1 MMKKILVIAITLMMT
16 GCFSKGNY
24 QEAVSTAAYNAQLV
38 ERNNQLTKRNAELQ
52 AQIDKLNLHIQTLQE
67 RLVNTNNERVLYEAV
82 AGSTATMNGLVR
94 YHTYKP
100 TYNLAI
106 IASVGVLLV
115 LPGWVVGIWYVINN
129 VIAPRLKRKPDAKD
143 IRIE

>member
-1 MMKKILVIAITLMMT
+1 MKKILVIAIALMMT

-82 AGSTATMNGLVR
+82 AGSTATMNGLVQ

-106 IASVGVLLV
+106 IASVGVLLI

-129 VIAPRLKRKPDAKD
+129 VIVPRLKRKPDAKD
-143 IRIE
+143 IRVE